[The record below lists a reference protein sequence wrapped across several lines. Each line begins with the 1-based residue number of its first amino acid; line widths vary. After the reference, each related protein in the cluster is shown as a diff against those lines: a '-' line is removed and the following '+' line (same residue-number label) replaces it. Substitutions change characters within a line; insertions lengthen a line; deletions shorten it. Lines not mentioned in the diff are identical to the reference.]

1 MPKGNKVF
9 REVMKGIREGTSTP
23 KEEARKAQ
31 SSKEAEAT
39 RRRANA
45 QAEAARN
52 EKAKREAEQEAVE
65 RTKKIHESWKEQNG
79 N

>member
-9 REVMKGIREGTSTP
+9 RQVMKGIREGTSTP

-31 SSKEAEAT
+31 STREAEAT
-39 RRRANA
+39 RQRANA
-45 QAEAARN
+45 QAEAART
-52 EKAKREAEQEAVE
+52 ERIKREAEQEAVE
-65 RTKKIHESWKEQNG
+65 KSKKIHESWKEQNG

>member
-9 REVMKGIREGTSTP
+9 RQVMKGIREGTSTP

-31 SSKEAEAT
+31 SSREAEAT
-39 RRRANA
+39 RQRANA
-45 QAEAARN
+45 LAEAARKEN
-52 EKAKREAEQEAVE
+52 AKRDAEQEAVE
-65 RTKKIHESWKEQNG
+65 RTKKIHESWKERNG

>member
-9 REVMKGIREGTSTP
+9 RQVMKGIREGTSTP

-31 SSKEAEAT
+31 SSREAEAT
-39 RRRANA
+39 RQRANA
-45 QAEAARN
+45 LAEAARE
-52 EKAKREAEQEAVE
+52 EKAKREDEQRAVE